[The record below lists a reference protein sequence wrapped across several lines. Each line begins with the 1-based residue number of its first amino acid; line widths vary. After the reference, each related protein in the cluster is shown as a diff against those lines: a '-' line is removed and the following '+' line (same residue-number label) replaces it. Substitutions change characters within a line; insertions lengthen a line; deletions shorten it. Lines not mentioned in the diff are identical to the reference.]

1 VWALFG
7 YDADTWELANISRT
21 VGCRNQQ
28 TIARNE
34 SAVFFLSWP
43 QGIFGYTDKGVTELS
58 VSIRGIFQ
66 DRQLD
71 PDSIDNSWFGW
82 MGRRLWVSLPYDD
95 SPPPPSDAR
104 TVFVFDPTLKDP
116 GSWMMFQG
124 GDNCVPGP
132 YLERTD
138 ADQDTPLVTF
148 SRQFPYLLQLE
159 ATEDTATDE
168 CNPTHQHPFET
179 RFRTKW
185 LDAGAPT
192 WKKSWRRPD
201 FLLRG
206 LTFDTV
212 VNAQVFHDFDNYNA
226 QRSFLVTYTPRNY
239 PSVYT
244 SNADPTK
251 HGFRWGDGTIYGGSD
266 QTSSVERGGTMGR
279 AGALQVLCVGNP
291 GVTWGLNGIIFK
303 YIPRRFR

>member
-1 VWALFG
+1 V
-7 YDADTWELANISRT
+7 
-21 VGCRNQQ
+21 
-28 TIARNE
+28 IARNE
-34 SAVFFLSWP
+34 AVVFFLSWP
-43 QGIFGYTDKGVTELS
+43 QGIFGYTEKGVTELS
-58 VSIRGIFQ
+58 VPIRSLFQ
-66 DRQLD
+66 ERKLD
-71 PDSIDNSWFGW
+71 PDSIENSWFGW
-82 MGRRLWVSLPYDD
+82 MGRRLWCSLPYEAN
-95 SPPPPSDAR
+95 PPPPTDAK
-104 TVFVFDPTLKDP
+104 TVFVFDPSLADP
-116 GSWMMFQG
+116 GSWTMFQG
-124 GDNCVPGP
+124 GDDCVPGP
-132 YLERTD
+132 YMERTD
-138 ADQDTPLVTF
+138 ADQATPLVTF
-148 SRQFPYLLQLE
+148 SRQFPHMLQLE

-168 CNPTHQHPFET
+168 CNPGHRHAFET

-226 QRSFLVTYTPRNY
+226 ERSFLVTYTPANY

-244 SNADPTK
+244 ADGNPDK
-251 HGFRWGDGTIYGGSD
+251 HGFLWGDGTLYGGSD

-279 AGALQVLCVGNP
+279 SGVVQLLCVGDR

-303 YIPRRFR
+303 YVPRRFR